1 MTHRI
6 VEPVAR
12 TNIYMQNNTANYVK
26 TNKSFEQHL
35 KEKIESASQYP
46 NVNAKQ
52 VIMLLRQS

>member
-12 TNIYMQNNTANYVK
+12 INIYMQNNTANYVK

-35 KEKIESASQYP
+35 KEKIERDSQYP
-46 NVNAKQ
+46 NVTAKQ